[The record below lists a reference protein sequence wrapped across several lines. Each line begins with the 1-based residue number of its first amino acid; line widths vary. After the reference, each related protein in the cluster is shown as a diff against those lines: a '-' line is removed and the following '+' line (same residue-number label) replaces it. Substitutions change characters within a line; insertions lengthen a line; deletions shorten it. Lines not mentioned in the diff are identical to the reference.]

1 MQQQVNFIIRY
12 LGLQPWILVSNAMHY
27 FTEKRNLKTVD
38 ELWLVQHFPIFTEG
52 KAGKSNK
59 INIDNIAV
67 LQTDRGGKITYHGPG
82 QLIMYIMID
91 LKRRKISV
99 RQLLTIIEQS
109 VIDTLKEFNIQKGY
123 IRYNAPGVYIDDKK
137 ICSLGLRIK
146 HGYSLHGLALNINMD
161 LSPFQLINPCGFPNL
176 KMTQLSD
183 FKPDITV
190 LEVYPILIKK
200 FISYFF

>member
-1 MQQQVNFIIRY
+1 MQKFVIRY
-12 LGLQPWILVSNAMHY
+12 LGLQSWILVSNAMHH
-27 FTEKRNLKTVD
+27 FTEKRHSKTTD
-38 ELWLVQHFPIFTEG
+38 ELWLVEHFPIFTQG
-52 KAGKSNK
+52 KAEKNNNQ
-59 INIDNIAV
+59 IIIDNIAV

-82 QLIMYIMID
+82 QLIIYIMID

-109 VIDTLKEFNIQKGY
+109 VIDTLKYFNLEAY
-123 IRYNAPGVYIDDKK
+123 IRRNAPGVYIDNKK

-146 HGYSLHGLALNINMD
+146 KGCSLHGFALNINMD
-161 LSPFQLINPCGFPNL
+161 LSPFRLINPCGLADL

-190 LEVYPILIKK
+190 LDVYPILIKK
-200 FISYFF
+200 FVSHFY